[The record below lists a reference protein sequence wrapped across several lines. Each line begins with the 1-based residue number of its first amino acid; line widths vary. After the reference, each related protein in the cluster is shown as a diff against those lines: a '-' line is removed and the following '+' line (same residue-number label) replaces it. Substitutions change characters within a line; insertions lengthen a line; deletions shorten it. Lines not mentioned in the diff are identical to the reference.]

1 MLSNVRSLENKLDL
15 IQLSRSTQHEARYCC
30 VFVFTETWLNDNI
43 LDSAIQLNMLTCYR
57 ADRDTALSGKTRG
70 GGLCMYI
77 NKEWCNNAAVLSKH
91 CSSLVEFMFVKCRPF
106 YLPREF
112 TAIVIVAVYIPPR
125 ANAKDALRELYSAIS
140 EQQTNNPDGFF
151 IIAGDFNH
159 ANLKTVLPKFYQHVN
174 FATRGNNTLDFVYT
188 TEKNAYK
195 AVPRPHL
202 GYSDHISVM
211 LIPAYRPL
219 LKLAK
224 PVQKLITIWPENATS
239 TLQDCFQCTD
249 WNMFKEAATYNNHT
263 DLQEYTETV
272 TAYIKK
278 CIDDVTVTKTITARA
293 NQKSWMTA
301 EVRGLLKTRDEAF
314 RSGDKAAL
322 KTARANLSC
331 GIKNAK
337 RSYAQKINNHFTD
350 SRDTRSL
357 WQAIQTITDYK
368 PPPQACD
375 DTSLPDAL
383 NHFYS
388 WFEMQND
395 TPAQKLP
402 TPPNDQALYL
412 SPADV
417 RKTLSRINPRK
428 AAGPDNISG
437 RVLKDCAAQ
446 LMDVLTDIFNTSL
459 SQAVVP
465 TCLKSTTIIPVPKKS
480 PVSWLNDY
488 RPIALTPIMMKC
500 FERLVMHKIKTSLP
514 NTLDLLQFA
523 YRPNRSM
530 DDAIS
535 STLHLALTHLEN
547 KDSYVRMLFIDFSS
561 AFNTII
567 PQQLINKL
575 NLLGLNNSLF
585 NWILDFLTGRP
596 QSVRVGHN
604 TSSTT
609 TLSTGAPQG
618 CVLRP
623 LLFTLLTHDCT
634 AKFSSNHIIKFADDA
649 TVVGLI
655 SNNDETH
662 YREEVA
668 QLAEWCGTNNLSLNL
683 GKTKEV
689 VLDFRR
695 RNSIDHPPLT
705 IDSSTVERVSSTK
718 FLGVH
723 ITEDLTWTTNTMSLS
738 KKGQQRLH
746 FLRRLKRTSLP
757 PPILTTFYR
766 GTIESVLTSCITV
779 WYGNCSAADRKT
791 LQRTVNTAA
800 KIIVPL
806 FHPSWTFSLH
816 DAPAKPT
823 ASWRTPP
830 IPPTVSSSSCHQE
843 DGTEASEPTP
853 PDCSTAFS
861 PRLWE
866 PWTQITPPPLW
877 NPMQTPTSWNMDHPP
892 APLQTPPNLTTPKK
906 KKQKLY
912 ETFLCNSMCATHR
925 WVGLYK
931 PPVVTHS
938 PLCTLDTFHTLLCV
952 HNPTKDSITYVC
964 LHAHALQIILHCS
977 PASCLTHNVSLCT
990 CTVFMW
996 SIRIVCIFF

>member
-1 MLSNVRSLENKLDL
+1 MR
-15 IQLSRSTQHEARYCC
+15 
-30 VFVFTETWLNDNI
+30 
-43 LDSAIQLNMLTCYR
+43 
-57 ADRDTALSGKTRG
+57 
-70 GGLCMYI
+70 
-77 NKEWCNNAAVLSKH
+77 
-91 CSSLVEFMFVKCRPF
+91 
-106 YLPREF
+106 
-112 TAIVIVAVYIPPR
+112 
-125 ANAKDALRELYSAIS
+125 
-140 EQQTNNPDGFF
+140 
-151 IIAGDFNH
+151 
-159 ANLKTVLPKFYQHVN
+159 
-174 FATRGNNTLDFVYT
+174 
-188 TEKNAYK
+188 
-195 AVPRPHL
+195 
-202 GYSDHISVM
+202 
-211 LIPAYRPL
+211 IPAYRPL
-219 LKLAK
+219 LKLTK

-278 CIDDVTVTKTITARA
+278 CMDDVTVTKTITTHA
-293 NQKSWMTA
+293 NQKPWMTA
-301 EVRGLLKTRDEAF
+301 EVRGLLKTRDETF

-337 RSYAQKINNHFTD
+337 RSHAQKINNHFTD

-368 PPPQACD
+368 PLPQACD
-375 DTSLPDAL
+375 DGPSLPDTL

-388 WFEMQND
+388 RFEMQND

-402 TPPNDQALYL
+402 TPPNDQALCL
-412 SPADV
+412 SAADV

-428 AAGPDNISG
+428 AAGPDNIPG

-446 LMDVLTDIFNTSL
+446 LTDVLTDIFNTSL

-480 PVSWLNDY
+480 PVSCLNDY

-500 FERLVMHKIKTSLP
+500 FERLVMQKIKNSLP
-514 NTLDLLQFA
+514 NTLDPLQFA
-523 YRPNRSM
+523 YRPWM
-530 DDAIS
+530 
-535 STLHLALTHLEN
+535 
-547 KDSYVRMLFIDFSS
+547 
-561 AFNTII
+561 
-567 PQQLINKL
+567 
-575 NLLGLNNSLF
+575 
-585 NWILDFLTGRP
+585 DFLTGRP

-618 CVLRP
+618 CVLSP

-634 AKFSSNHIIKFADDA
+634 AKFISNHIIKFADDT

-668 QLAEWCGTNNLSLNL
+668 QLAEWCGANNLSLNVE
-683 GKTKEV
+683 KTKEV

-695 RNSIDHPPLT
+695 RNSTDHPPLT
-705 IDSSTVERVSSTK
+705 IDSSSVERVSSTK

-738 KKGQQRLH
+738 KKAQQRLH
-746 FLRRLKRTSLP
+746 FLRWLKRASLP

-800 KIIVPL
+800 KIIRAPL
-806 FHPSWTFSLH
+806 PSILDIFLARCSSKTNSIMKDPTHPSHSLFQLLPSGRRYQSIR
-816 DAPAKPT
+816 ARSARLLYSFFPQAVRALNSPPPSETPCKPLPPET
-823 ASWRTPP
+823 WTPP
-830 IPPTVSSSSCHQE
+830 SPKHPPTLPHQRKKLNFFCAIQVCYTQVSGPVQTTCSNTLSSMH
-843 DGTEASEPTP
+843 
-853 PDCSTAFS
+853 
-861 PRLWE
+861 
-866 PWTQITPPPLW
+866 
-877 NPMQTPTSWNMDHPP
+877 
-892 APLQTPPNLTTPKK
+892 
-906 KKQKLY
+906 
-912 ETFLCNSMCATHR
+912 
-925 WVGLYK
+925 
-931 PPVVTHS
+931 
-938 PLCTLDTFHTLLCV
+938 
-952 HNPTKDSITYVC
+952 
-964 LHAHALQIILHCS
+964 
-977 PASCLTHNVSLCT
+977 
-990 CTVFMW
+990 
-996 SIRIVCIFF
+996 